1 VARREKEGEVIVR
14 EWKRGTSFALRF
26 RAYGERRFL
35 TLGYEGEGDP
45 PLTFDRADEELDN
58 ILADVRRGIWVPPPK
73 KRRKKKEQPGDS
85 GQGEYE
91 PHLFGPFATDL
102 VAGREG
108 QVSERELEY
117 EEWALGHLNPYFG
130 DLLLVEI
137 DIERVDAYR
146 LHKVKEAE
154 MLAAAIERGRPRRD
168 ARGRV
173 RRPLSAGSINKTIAI
188 LQWILGVALEYRKI
202 PENPAVGSRRRLRE
216 PERRPV
222 HLDTAEQIE
231 ALLVAAADLDHDPR
245 YHCTE
250 REAIVATLVFAGPR
264 AHELCNLLWR
274 DVDLANGRILVGRSK
289 SQAGLREIPILPIL
303 RDILAAH
310 KVRAYRSGPDD
321 LVFPTGTGARRSRD
335 NLRERVLAAIFG
347 RADEIL
353 VGRGFV
359 PLPIG
364 LTAHKLRHTFASI
377 LIADGEDPISVKE
390 TLGHRDPAFTLRVY
404 SHMMRRDK
412 AERAR
417 LKALVGGERVLATEA
432 PLPEIIALGAYE
444 PAILR
449 GLAERGGRARR
460 RDVVKAVGEALAT
473 RHSTADLER
482 LPSGQPRWKP
492 RVAKV
497 WTRLEQRGWIEA
509 GDGRGDWM
517 LTEMGRAKVARET
530 TPPPAQAGEPER
542 RLRLVA

>member
-1 VARREKEGEVIVR
+1 VARRKKEGEVIVR
-14 EWKRGTSFALRF
+14 EWKRGTGFALRF
-26 RAYGERRFL
+26 RAYGERRYL

-73 KRRKKKEQPGDS
+73 KKRKKKEQQGDP

-91 PHLFGPFATDL
+91 PLLFGPFATDL

-108 QVSERELEY
+108 QVSDRELEY

-137 DIERVDAYR
+137 DVERVDAYR

-168 ARGRV
+168 ARCRV
-173 RRPLSAGSINKTIAI
+173 LRPLSPGSINKTIAI
-188 LQWILGVALEYRKI
+188 LQWILGVALEYKKI
-202 PENPAVGSRRRLRE
+202 PENPAVGKKRRLRE

-231 ALLVAAADLDHDPR
+231 ALLLSAAELDRDPLF
-245 YHCTE
+245 HCTE
-250 REAIVATLVFAGPR
+250 REAILATLVFAGPR

-274 DVDLANGRILVGRSK
+274 DIDLADGRIFVGRSK
-289 SQAGLREIPILPIL
+289 TPAGLREIPIPPIL
-303 RDILAAH
+303 RKILAAH
-310 KVRAYRSGPDD
+310 KARTYRSGPDD
-321 LVFPTGTGARRSRD
+321 LVFPTGTGTRRSRG
-335 NLRERVLAAIFG
+335 NLRKHVLAAVLK
-347 RADEIL
+347 RADRLLIS
-353 VGRGFV
+353 RGQV
-359 PLPIG
+359 PLPTG
-364 LTAHKLRHTFASI
+364 VSPHKLRHTFASV
-377 LIADGEDPISVKE
+377 LIACGEDPVSVME
-390 TLGHRDPAFTLRVY
+390 ALGHTNPNFTLRVY

-417 LKALVGGERVLATEA
+417 LKALIGGERVLATEA
-432 PLPEIIALGAYE
+432 PMPEIIALDAYE

-460 RDVVKAVGEALAT
+460 RDVVEAVGEALAS

-492 RVAKV
+492 RVAKA
-497 WTRLEQRGWIEA
+497 WARLEQRGWIEA
-509 GDGRGDWM
+509 AVARGDWM
-517 LTEMGRAKVARET
+517 LTEMGRAKVAREVA
-530 TPPPAQAGEPER
+530 PPIETGDPEP